1 LCRKPDR
8 RREDSTV
15 ISIFKDASLAEA
27 RERAS
32 EAVVGM
38 MLDASARCGSGS
50 NFETFVDGYLSAG
63 HRDDR
68 RAFRSPRSGAK

>member
-1 LCRKPDR
+1 L
-8 RREDSTV
+8 V
-15 ISIFKDASLAEA
+15 EA

-32 EAVVGM
+32 EAVVGT

-50 NFETFVDGYLSAG
+50 NFETFVDDYLLAG
-63 HRDDR
+63 HRDGR

>member
-1 LCRKPDR
+1 
-8 RREDSTV
+8 
-15 ISIFKDASLAEA
+15 LAEA

-32 EAVVGM
+32 ETVVGV

-50 NFETFVDGYLSAG
+50 YFETFVDDYLSAG
-63 HRDDR
+63 HRDGR

>member
-1 LCRKPDR
+1 
-8 RREDSTV
+8 
-15 ISIFKDASLAEA
+15 LAEA

-32 EAVVGM
+32 EAVVDM

-50 NFETFVDGYLSAG
+50 NFETFVDDYLSAAHPDG
-63 HRDDR
+63 R